1 MEKSNNEGDGRDGVY
16 KEHSNLTTDA
26 LASSPPGRPVYQD
39 QETSS
44 GVIFQGQRED
54 EEEDRDAA
62 SATLL
67 SFTDTCGVFISSIPT
82 HPHPS
87 LSSSSSSSSSGLC
100 LSPPLPPSVELTSV
114 LADTRMTL
122 DVYKGGA
129 AALPLLWAS
138 VPEQLMGVQYLTL
151 GSDDKE
157 GLDDALDVV
166 PHLTDLHTLTIRGTV
181 MKI

>member
-1 MEKSNNEGDGRDGVY
+1 MEKSNNEGDGRDEVH
-16 KEHSNLTTDA
+16 KEQSDLTTDA
-26 LASSPPGRPVYQD
+26 LALRPPGRLYQD
-39 QETSS
+39 QETAS
-44 GVIFQGQRED
+44 GVICPGQTED
-54 EEEDRDAA
+54 VEEDKDAA

-82 HPHPS
+82 PPRPS

-100 LSPPLPPSVELTSV
+100 LCPPLPPSVELTSV
-114 LADTRMTL
+114 LADTRLTL
-122 DVYKGGA
+122 DVYKRGA

-138 VPEQLMGVQYLTL
+138 MAEQLMGVQYLTL

-181 MKI
+181 MKMS